1 MLMLAVV
8 SIQCDNSITMK
19 TLQLQKIVESI
30 NYLLRKSEDLSLNKL
45 HLMKMIWATDRY
57 HLRKF
62 GRLVTGDSY
71 VAMPKGPVA
80 SLSLDVINSNDFL
93 PEDALRFSQNYIST
107 DDTNHTVK
115 SLANSQLESLS
126 PSDIEALDF
135 AWDNF
140 GSTPKFDLVDFTHL
154 YPEWKRHEASLANIR
169 TSISIDLRDF
179 FKNPEMQDDPFL
191 LSADLL
197 ESSLESFV
205 DSNNF
210 KQILQ

>member
-1 MLMLAVV
+1 MLAVV

-62 GRLVTGDSY
+62 GKLVTGDSY

-80 SLSLDVINSNDFL
+80 SLSLDVINHNDFL

-107 DDTNHTVK
+107 DDTNHTVR
-115 SLANSQLESLS
+115 SLADSNLESLS

-135 AWDNF
+135 AWDTF
-140 GSTPKFDLVDFTHL
+140 GSTHKYDLVEFTHL
-154 YPEWKRHEASLANIR
+154 YPEWKRHEASLASIR
-169 TSISIDLRDF
+169 TSISMDLRDF
-179 FKNPEMQDDPFL
+179 FKNPKLDDDPFSL
-191 LSADLL
+191 NPELL
-197 ESSLESFV
+197 ESSLESFIE
-205 DSNNF
+205 SNNF